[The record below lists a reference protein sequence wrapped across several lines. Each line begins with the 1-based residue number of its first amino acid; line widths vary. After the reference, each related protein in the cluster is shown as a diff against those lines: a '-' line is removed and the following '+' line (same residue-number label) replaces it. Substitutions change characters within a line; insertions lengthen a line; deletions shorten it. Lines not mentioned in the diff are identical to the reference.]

1 MKKEMTELENKIKLL
16 KLKIA
21 KTEEI
26 IHKRDR
32 QALERLRLSISSLA
46 SAVDELKLKIE
57 EGKIGKGESE
67 EEIALWGED
76 IEYNLERAD
85 NMTRK
90 IHDAIKAIDLEEQER
105 EAIEKHKKN
114 MEFERQLLDQR
125 EEFEKER
132 EHEKAAALESGQP
145 KSSVAA
151 EITKV
156 IDHEIQR

>member
-1 MKKEMTELENKIKLL
+1 MKKEMRELENKIRLL

-21 KTEEI
+21 KTDEI

-90 IHDAIKAIDLEEQER
+90 IHDAIKAIYLEEQE
-105 EAIEKHKKN
+105 
-114 MEFERQLLDQR
+114 
-125 EEFEKER
+125 
-132 EHEKAAALESGQP
+132 
-145 KSSVAA
+145 
-151 EITKV
+151 
-156 IDHEIQR
+156 